1 MIQRVKWN
9 NHIVLGDLE
18 LDFTKNDGSS
28 YSTIVLA
35 GENGTGKT
43 TILETL
49 STFLNLGSI
58 EPFKYISYSVG
69 DVSYTITLKCFCYH
83 SFFSGIFFVTYRQKK
98 RP

>member
-43 TILETL
+43 TILEHQQSRNFYFKMFLL
-49 STFLNLGSI
+49 SQLLFGYL
-58 EPFKYISYSVG
+58 
-69 DVSYTITLKCFCYH
+69 FCH
-83 SFFSGIFFVTYRQKK
+83 L
-98 RP
+98 